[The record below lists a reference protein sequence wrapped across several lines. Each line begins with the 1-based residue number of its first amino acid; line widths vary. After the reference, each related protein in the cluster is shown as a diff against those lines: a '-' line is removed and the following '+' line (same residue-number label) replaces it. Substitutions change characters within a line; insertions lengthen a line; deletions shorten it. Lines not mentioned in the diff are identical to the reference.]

1 MAYFQRYFD
10 ASCNIFQFRYDLIYG
25 ECNSCTNFQKGQTF
39 DISDDDMNGSHS
51 LAGTIIGIII
61 FCIILF
67 CCCVGGAGGHFAGC
81 FNPGSNIGSGL
92 AFNFCLDFTTLCCG
106 VDTACCCFGALLC
119 CFAANA
125 TTTTSTGSCICCS
138 KKQQQQDIY
147 MTPMPQSQLQ
157 QYPSP
162 PPPPPGVIYSQVP
175 NVTYI
180 QTQSSYPVS
189 TTSGVYIPQYQPQYI
204 QNQPTE
210 PLPVVY
216 GTIAVNT
223 VDPINYVQPSA
234 PSNQELV

>member
-1 MAYFQRYFD
+1 
-10 ASCNIFQFRYDLIYG
+10 
-25 ECNSCTNFQKGQTF
+25 
-39 DISDDDMNGSHS
+39 
-51 LAGTIIGIII
+51 
-61 FCIILF
+61 
-67 CCCVGGAGGHFAGC
+67 
-81 FNPGSNIGSGL
+81 
-92 AFNFCLDFTTLCCG
+92 
-106 VDTACCCFGALLC
+106 
-119 CFAANA
+119 
-125 TTTTSTGSCICCS
+125 
-138 KKQQQQDIY
+138 
-147 MTPMPQSQLQ
+147 MPQSQLQ

-234 PSNQELV
+234 PSNQELEIINIQVPMDAKPGQTIYATKQNGQQIQVQLPYNIVPGSIIQA